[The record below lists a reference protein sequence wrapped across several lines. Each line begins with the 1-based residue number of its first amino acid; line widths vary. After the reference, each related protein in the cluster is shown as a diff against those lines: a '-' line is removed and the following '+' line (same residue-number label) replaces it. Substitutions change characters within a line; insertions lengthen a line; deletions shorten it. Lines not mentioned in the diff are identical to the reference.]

1 MKSTKCLR
9 LPIKLSVEKLF
20 LPIDVPILPSL
31 SCLTSTNPDLISV
44 PWTRPFSKII
54 RVRTTSNSE
63 LIVKIISISSTVG
76 NET

>member
-1 MKSTKCLR
+1 MSF
-9 LPIKLSVEKLF
+9 IKINSD
-20 LPIDVPILPSL
+20 IN
-31 SCLTSTNPDLISV
+31 NPDLISL